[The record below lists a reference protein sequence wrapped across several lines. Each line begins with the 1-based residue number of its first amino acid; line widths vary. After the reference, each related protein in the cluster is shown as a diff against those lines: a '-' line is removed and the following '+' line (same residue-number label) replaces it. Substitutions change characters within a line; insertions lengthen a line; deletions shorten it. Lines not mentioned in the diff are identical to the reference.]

1 MLHSFV
7 LGAIRH
13 CIQFLNWQGIHV
25 GPNCDCRARTVSFK
39 KPDDASMR
47 DAGLNR
53 KAKALEMLGHYVRGS
68 KLAVTK
74 LGILVQVTA
83 NLDKFRLKGCG
94 KMLNFA
100 IGHFEINLVECMLS
114 ASGEEISPIVMAAL
128 GPFTPTATT
137 PRVLL

>member
-1 MLHSFV
+1 
-7 LGAIRH
+7 
-13 CIQFLNWQGIHV
+13 
-25 GPNCDCRARTVSFK
+25 
-39 KPDDASMR
+39 MR

-74 LGILVQVTA
+74 LWMLVQVTA

-114 ASGEEISPIVMAAL
+114 ASGEEIANRDGSPGSVHTYRNNSSSAVVASVESSRY
-128 GPFTPTATT
+128 FTITGQAMW
-137 PRVLL
+137 R

>member
-1 MLHSFV
+1 
-7 LGAIRH
+7 
-13 CIQFLNWQGIHV
+13 
-25 GPNCDCRARTVSFK
+25 
-39 KPDDASMR
+39 MR

-74 LGILVQVTA
+74 LWMPVQVTA

-100 IGHFEINLVECMLS
+100 IGHFEINLVECVS
-114 ASGEEISPIVMAAL
+114 ASARRLPIVMAAMS
-128 GPFTPTATT
+128 PFTPTATT
-137 PRVLL
+137 PRVLS